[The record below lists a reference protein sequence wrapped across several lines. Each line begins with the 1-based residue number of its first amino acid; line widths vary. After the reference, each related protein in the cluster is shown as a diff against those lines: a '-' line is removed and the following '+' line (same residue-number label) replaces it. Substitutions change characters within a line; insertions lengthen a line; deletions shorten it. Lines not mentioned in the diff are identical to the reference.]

1 MLALDLDPA
10 RGDVDYQGAELVQLL
25 GRQRRRAR
33 ARRGSGGTRGQP
45 FEVTWHGRMVAPGT
59 DIGRVIQRVI
69 TRSRP
74 RRTKDDLQAPSC
86 PWFVLG
92 IFGTH
97 LCARVFLPTLRA

>member
-25 GRQRRRAR
+25 GRHRRRAR

-69 TRSRP
+69 TRFFTAGSEPLKVLHRSRGRSDKP
-74 RRTKDDLQAPSC
+74 VDC
-86 PWFVLG
+86 WVV
-92 IFGTH
+92 GT
-97 LCARVFLPTLRA
+97 CTGAD